1 MTKTFELKIVTPEK
15 VLYRDTIES
24 VSVMTA
30 DGEITVLANHLPI
43 ISAIVPGELRIKKD
57 GKVLF
62 FSVTHGVLEMDGKTA
77 TLLTDAAE
85 RAEAIDEK
93 RAEEARQ
100 RAQVLMAEKR
110 GDAEGYT
117 DAVAEMERALSRVRI
132 ARKRRHGST
141 SSFDSHSL

>member
-43 ISAIVPGELRIKKD
+43 ISAIVPGELRIKKN
-57 GKVLF
+57 GETSF
-62 FSVTHGVLEMDGKTA
+62 FSVTRGVLEMDGKTV

-85 RAEAIDEK
+85 RAEVIDEK
-93 RAEEARQ
+93 RAEEARE
-100 RAQVLMAEKR
+100 RAQKLMSEKR
-110 GDAEGYT
+110 GDAEGYA

-132 ARKRRHGST
+132 ARKRRHGS
-141 SSFDSHSL
+141 SSFDSTHGA